1 MVQVSEA
8 DKVISDEGKRDAFLG
23 IDIGSVTCKF
33 VLMDTNGNVLSSVF
47 LRNRGSPIES
57 AKAGMLNLRENI
69 EQSDELQEYAIRSC
83 GTTGS
88 ARYLTK
94 AVVGGD
100 LAKTEIIAHA
110 VATQSIIPD
119 VKTILE
125 IGGQDSKIIILR
137 DGIIID
143 FAMNSVCAAGTG
155 SFLDHQAARLGIPIE
170 DFGDYAVKSKNPVSI
185 AGRCTVFAESDMIHK
200 QNAGYSKEDIIA
212 GLCDSLVRNYMN
224 NLCKGKE
231 LEEPIAFQGGVSY
244 NKGIIQAF
252 ERHLGCEII
261 VPKYNVLM
269 GALGMAILVRDY
281 YIEHPTETLFRGLQ
295 VAEIEF
301 ITSAFNCGDC
311 PNNCEIVQVK
321 MPEFGNKIIARWG
334 SRCGKWDQ
342 LT

>member
-1 MVQVSEA
+1 MEDVSEVVV
-8 DKVISDEGKRDAFLG
+8 KEGEKKDAFLG
-23 IDIGSVTCKF
+23 IDIGSVSCKF
-33 VLMDTNGNVLSSVF
+33 VLMDTDGNLLTSVF
-47 LRNRGSPIES
+47 LQNRGSPIDS
-57 AKAGMLNLRENI
+57 AKAGMGELSEKIKESENLH
-69 EQSDELQEYAIRSC
+69 EYAIRCC

-94 AVVGGD
+94 AIVGAD

-110 VATQSIIPD
+110 VAAQALYPD
-119 VKTILE
+119 VRTILE
-125 IGGQDSKIIILR
+125 IGGQDSKIILLR

-155 SFLDHQAARLGIPIE
+155 SFLDHQATRLGIAIE
-170 DFGDYAVKSKNPVSI
+170 DFGDYAIKSKNPVSI

-200 QNAGYSKEDIIA
+200 QNAGYTKEDIIA

-224 NLCKGKE
+224 NVGKGKD
-231 LEEPIAFQGGVSY
+231 LEEPIVFQGGVSY
-244 NKGIIQAF
+244 NKGIIEAF
-252 ERHLGCEII
+252 ERHLGCKIV

-281 YIEHPTETLFRGLQ
+281 YIEHEDETEFRGLE

-301 ITSAFNCGDC
+301 TTSAFNCGDC

-321 MPEFGNKIIARWG
+321 MPEYGNKIIARWG
-334 SRCGKWDQ
+334 SRCGKWSNLD
-342 LT
+342 

>member
-1 MVQVSEA
+1 MEDVTE
-8 DKVISDEGKRDAFLG
+8 KVVEEEQKKDAFLG
-23 IDIGSVTCKF
+23 IDIGSVSCKF
-33 VLMDTNGNVLSSVF
+33 VLMDTDGNLLTSVF
-47 LRNRGSPIES
+47 LRNRGSPIDS
-57 AKAGMLNLRENI
+57 AKAGMAELRENI
-69 EQSDELQEYAIRSC
+69 EKSENLHEYAIRCC

-94 AVVGGD
+94 AIVGAD

-110 VATQSIIPD
+110 VAAQTIYPD
-119 VKTILE
+119 VRTILE
-125 IGGQDSKIIILR
+125 IGGQDSKIILLR
-137 DGIIID
+137 DGIIVD

-155 SFLDHQAARLGIPIE
+155 SFLDHQAARLGIAIE
-170 DFGDYAVKSKNPVSI
+170 EFGDYAIKSGNPVSI

-200 QNAGYSKEDIIA
+200 QNAGYTKEDIIA

-224 NLCKGKE
+224 NVGKGKD
-231 LEEPIAFQGGVSY
+231 LEEPIVFQGGVSY
-244 NKGIIQAF
+244 NQGIIEAF
-252 ERHLGCEII
+252 ERHLGCKVI

-281 YIEHPTETLFRGLQ
+281 YIEHEYETEFRGLE

-301 ITSAFNCGDC
+301 TTSAFDCGDC

-321 MPEFGNKIIARWG
+321 MPEYGNKVIARWG

>member
-1 MVQVSEA
+1 MEEVDE
-8 DKVISDEGKRDAFLG
+8 KVVKEEQKKDAFLG
-23 IDIGSVTCKF
+23 IDIGSVSCKF
-33 VLMDTNGNVLSSVF
+33 VLMDADGTLLTSVF

-57 AKAGMLNLRENI
+57 AKTGMAKLRENI
-69 EQSDELQEYAIRSC
+69 EKSENLHEYAIRCC

-94 AVVGGD
+94 AIVGAD

-110 VATQSIIPD
+110 VAAQTIYPD
-119 VKTILE
+119 VRTILE
-125 IGGQDSKIIILR
+125 IGGQDSKIILLR

-155 SFLDHQAARLGIPIE
+155 SFLDHQAARLGIAIE
-170 DFGDYAVKSKNPVSI
+170 EFGDYAIKSNNPVSI

-200 QNAGYSKEDIIA
+200 QNAGYTKEDIIA

-224 NLCKGKE
+224 NVGKSKD
-231 LEEPIAFQGGVSY
+231 LEEPIVFQGGVSY
-244 NKGIIQAF
+244 NQGIIEAF
-252 ERHLGCEII
+252 ERHLGCKVI

-281 YIEHPTETLFRGLQ
+281 YIEHEHETEFRGLE

-301 ITSAFNCGDC
+301 TTSAFNCGDC

-321 MPEFGNKIIARWG
+321 MPEYGNKVIARWG

>member
-1 MVQVSEA
+1 M
-8 DKVISDEGKRDAFLG
+8 
-23 IDIGSVTCKF
+23 TCKF
-33 VLMDTNGNVLSSVF
+33 VLIDLDGNVLTSVF
-47 LRNRGSPIES
+47 LRNRGSPIDS
-57 AKAGMLNLRENI
+57 AKAGMEDLRKQI
-69 EQSDELQEYAIRSC
+69 EQSEELQAYAIRSC

-94 AVVGGD
+94 AIVGGD

-110 VATQSIIPD
+110 VATQSLYPD
-119 VKTILE
+119 VRTILE

-137 DGIIID
+137 DGIIVD

-170 DFGDYAVKSKNPVSI
+170 QFGDYAVKSKNPVSI

-224 NLCKGKE
+224 NLSKGKE
-231 LEEPIAFQGGVSY
+231 LAEPVVFQGGVSY

-252 ERHLGCEII
+252 ERHLGCKVI

-281 YIEHPTETLFRGLQ
+281 YSEHPTETLFRGLH
-295 VAEIEF
+295 VADIEF
-301 ITSAFNCGDC
+301 KMRVFNCGDC
-311 PNNCEIVQVK
+311 PNNCEIVECRLAEEKKV
-321 MPEFGNKIIARWG
+321 IARWG
-334 SRCGKWDQ
+334 SRCGKW
-342 LT
+342 TEMI

>member
-1 MVQVSEA
+1 MEDVTE
-8 DKVISDEGKRDAFLG
+8 KVVKEEQKKDAFLG
-23 IDIGSVTCKF
+23 IDIGSVSCKF
-33 VLMDTNGNVLSSVF
+33 VLMDSDGNILSSVF

-57 AKAGMLNLRENI
+57 AKAGMAELRENI
-69 EQSDELQEYAIRSC
+69 EKSENLHEYAIRCC

-94 AVVGGD
+94 AIVGAD

-110 VATQSIIPD
+110 VAAQTIYPD
-119 VKTILE
+119 VRTILE
-125 IGGQDSKIIILR
+125 IGGQDSKIILLR

-143 FAMNSVCAAGTG
+143 FAMNSICAAGTG
-155 SFLDHQAARLGIPIE
+155 SFLDHQAARLGIDIE
-170 DFGDYAVKSKNPVSI
+170 NFGDYAIKSKNPVSI

-200 QNAGYSKEDIIA
+200 QNAGYSKDDIIA

-224 NLCKGKE
+224 NVGKGKD
-231 LEEPIAFQGGVSY
+231 LEEPIVFQGGVSY
-244 NKGIIQAF
+244 NQGIIEAF
-252 ERHLGCEII
+252 ERHLGCKVI

-281 YIEHPTETLFRGLQ
+281 YIEHEHETEFRGLE

-301 ITSAFNCGDC
+301 TTSAFNCGDC
-311 PNNCEIVQVK
+311 PNNCEIVQVR
-321 MPEFGNKIIARWG
+321 MPEYGNKVIARWG

>member
-1 MVQVSEA
+1 MEEVTE
-8 DKVISDEGKRDAFLG
+8 KVVKEEQKKDAFLG
-23 IDIGSVTCKF
+23 IDIGSVSCKF
-33 VLMDTNGNVLSSVF
+33 VLMDTDGTLLTSVF

-57 AKAGMLNLRENI
+57 AKTGMAKLRENI
-69 EQSDELQEYAIRSC
+69 EESENLHEYAIRCC

-94 AVVGGD
+94 AIVGAD

-110 VATQSIIPD
+110 VAAQTIYPD
-119 VKTILE
+119 VRTILE
-125 IGGQDSKIIILR
+125 IGGQDSKIILLR
-137 DGIIID
+137 DGIIVD

-155 SFLDHQAARLGIPIE
+155 SFLDHQAARLGIVIE
-170 DFGDYAVKSKNPVSI
+170 EFGDYAIKSSNPVSI

-200 QNAGYSKEDIIA
+200 QNAGYTKEDIIA

-224 NLCKGKE
+224 NVGKGKD
-231 LEEPIAFQGGVSY
+231 LEEPIVFQGGVSY
-244 NKGIIQAF
+244 NQGIIEAF
-252 ERHLGCEII
+252 ERHLGCKVI

-269 GALGMAILVRDY
+269 GAIGMAILVRDY
-281 YIEHPTETLFRGLQ
+281 YIEHEHETEFRGLE

-301 ITSAFNCGDC
+301 TTSAFNCGDC

-321 MPEFGNKIIARWG
+321 MPEYGNKVIARWG

>member
-1 MVQVSEA
+1 MEDVTE
-8 DKVISDEGKRDAFLG
+8 KVVKEEQQKDAFLG
-23 IDIGSVTCKF
+23 IDIGSVSCKF
-33 VLMDTNGNVLSSVF
+33 VLMDSDGNILSSVF

-57 AKAGMLNLRENI
+57 AKAGMAELRENI
-69 EQSDELQEYAIRSC
+69 EKSENLHEYAIRCC

-94 AVVGGD
+94 AIVGAD

-110 VATQSIIPD
+110 VAAQTIYPD
-119 VKTILE
+119 VRTILE
-125 IGGQDSKIIILR
+125 IGGQDSKIILLR

-143 FAMNSVCAAGTG
+143 FAMNSICAAGTG
-155 SFLDHQAARLGIPIE
+155 SFLDHQAARLGIDIE
-170 DFGDYAVKSKNPVSI
+170 NFGDYAIKSKNPVSI

-200 QNAGYSKEDIIA
+200 QNAGYSKDDIIA

-224 NLCKGKE
+224 NVGKGKD
-231 LEEPIAFQGGVSY
+231 LEEPIVFQGGVSY
-244 NKGIIQAF
+244 NQGIIEAF
-252 ERHLGCEII
+252 ERHLGCKVI

-281 YIEHPTETLFRGLQ
+281 YIEHEHETEFRGLE

-301 ITSAFNCGDC
+301 TTSAFNCGDC

-321 MPEFGNKIIARWG
+321 MPEYGNKVIARWG

>member
-8 DKVISDEGKRDAFLG
+8 DKVVSDDGKRDAFLG

-33 VLMDTNGNVLSSVF
+33 VLMDRDGNVLSSVF

-57 AKAGMLNLRENI
+57 AKAGMSKLRENI
-69 EQSDELQEYAIRSC
+69 KQNDELLEYSIRSC

-94 AVVGGD
+94 AVVGAD

-119 VKTILE
+119 VRTILE

-170 DFGDYAVKSKNPVSI
+170 DFGDYAIKSKNPVSI

-200 QNAGYSKEDIIA
+200 QNAGYSREDIIA

-224 NLCKGKE
+224 NLSKGKE

-252 ERHLGCEII
+252 ERHLGCKII

-281 YIEHPTETLFRGLQ
+281 YIENPTKTLFRGLQ

-301 ITSAFNCGDC
+301 TTSAFNCGDC

-321 MPEFGNKIIARWG
+321 MPEFGNKVIARWG

>member
-1 MVQVSEA
+1 MEEVTE
-8 DKVISDEGKRDAFLG
+8 KVVKEEQKKDAFLG
-23 IDIGSVTCKF
+23 IDIGSVSCKF
-33 VLMDTNGNVLSSVF
+33 VLMDADGTLLTSVF

-57 AKAGMLNLRENI
+57 AKTGMAKLRENI
-69 EQSDELQEYAIRSC
+69 EESENLHEYAIRCC

-94 AVVGGD
+94 AIVGAD

-110 VATQSIIPD
+110 VAAQTIYPD
-119 VKTILE
+119 VRTILE
-125 IGGQDSKIIILR
+125 IGGQDSKIILLR
-137 DGIIID
+137 DGIIVD

-155 SFLDHQAARLGIPIE
+155 SFLDHQAARLGIDIE
-170 DFGDYAVKSKNPVSI
+170 EFGDYAIKSSNPVSI

-200 QNAGYSKEDIIA
+200 QNAGYTKEDIIA

-224 NLCKGKE
+224 NVGKGKD
-231 LEEPIAFQGGVSY
+231 LEEPIVFQGGVSY
-244 NKGIIQAF
+244 NQGIIEAF
-252 ERHLGCEII
+252 ERHLGCKVI

-281 YIEHPTETLFRGLQ
+281 YIEHEHETEFRGLE

-301 ITSAFNCGDC
+301 TTSAFNCGDC

-321 MPEFGNKIIARWG
+321 MPEYGNKVIARWG

>member
-1 MVQVSEA
+1 MEEVTE
-8 DKVISDEGKRDAFLG
+8 KVVKEEQKKDAFLG
-23 IDIGSVTCKF
+23 IDIGSVSCKF
-33 VLMDTNGNVLSSVF
+33 VLMDADGTLLTSVF

-57 AKAGMLNLRENI
+57 AKTGMAKLRENI
-69 EQSDELQEYAIRSC
+69 EESENLHEYAIRCC

-94 AVVGGD
+94 AIVGAD

-110 VATQSIIPD
+110 VAAQTIYPD
-119 VKTILE
+119 VRTILE
-125 IGGQDSKIIILR
+125 IGGQDSKIILLR
-137 DGIIID
+137 DGIIVD

-155 SFLDHQAARLGIPIE
+155 SFLDHQAARLGIAIE
-170 DFGDYAVKSKNPVSI
+170 EFGDYAIKSNNPVSI

-200 QNAGYSKEDIIA
+200 QNAGYTKEDIIA

-224 NLCKGKE
+224 NVGKGKD
-231 LEEPIAFQGGVSY
+231 LEKPIVFQGVVSY
-244 NKGIIQAF
+244 NQGIIEAF
-252 ERHLGCEII
+252 ERHLGCKVI

-281 YIEHPTETLFRGLQ
+281 YIEHEHETEFRGLE

-301 ITSAFNCGDC
+301 TTSAFNCGDC

-321 MPEFGNKIIARWG
+321 MPEYGNKVIARWG

>member
-1 MVQVSEA
+1 MEEVTEEVVKEEQ
-8 DKVISDEGKRDAFLG
+8 KKDAFLG
-23 IDIGSVTCKF
+23 IDIGSVSCKF
-33 VLMDTNGNVLSSVF
+33 VLMDMDGNILTSVF
-47 LRNRGSPIES
+47 LRNRGSPIDS
-57 AKAGMLNLRENI
+57 AKTGMAKLRENI
-69 EQSDELQEYAIRSC
+69 EKSENLHEYAIRCC

-94 AVVGGD
+94 AIVGAD

-110 VATQSIIPD
+110 VAAQTIYPD
-119 VKTILE
+119 VRTILE
-125 IGGQDSKIIILR
+125 IGGQDSKIILLR
-137 DGIIID
+137 DGIIVD
-143 FAMNSVCAAGTG
+143 FAMNSICAAGTG
-155 SFLDHQAARLGIPIE
+155 SFLDHQAARLGIDIE
-170 DFGDYAVKSKNPVSI
+170 DFGDYAIKSKNPVSI

-200 QNAGYSKEDIIA
+200 QNAGYTKEDIIA

-224 NLCKGKE
+224 NVGKGKD
-231 LEEPIAFQGGVSY
+231 LEEPIVFQGGVSY
-244 NKGIIQAF
+244 NQGIIEAF
-252 ERHLGCEII
+252 ERHLGCKVI

-281 YIEHPTETLFRGLQ
+281 YIEHEHETDFRGLE

-301 ITSAFNCGDC
+301 TTSAFNCGDC

-321 MPEFGNKIIARWG
+321 MPEYGNKVIARWG

>member
-1 MVQVSEA
+1 MEE
-8 DKVISDEGKRDAFLG
+8 VIEEVVEETQKMDAFLG
-23 IDIGSVTCKF
+23 IDIGSVSCKF
-33 VLMDTNGNVLSSVF
+33 VLMDSDGNILTSVF
-47 LRNRGSPIES
+47 LRNRGSPIDS
-57 AKAGMLNLRENI
+57 AKAGMAELRENI
-69 EQSDELQEYAIRSC
+69 EKSENLHEYAIRCC

-94 AVVGGD
+94 AIVGAD

-110 VATQSIIPD
+110 VAAQTIYPD
-119 VKTILE
+119 VRTILE
-125 IGGQDSKIIILR
+125 IGGQDSKIILLR

-155 SFLDHQAARLGIPIE
+155 SFLDHQAARLGIAIE
-170 DFGDYAVKSKNPVSI
+170 EFGDYAIKSNNPVSI

-200 QNAGYSKEDIIA
+200 QNAGYSKDDIIA

-224 NLCKGKE
+224 NVGKGKD
-231 LEEPIAFQGGVSY
+231 LEEPIVFQGGVSY
-244 NKGIIQAF
+244 NQGIIEAF
-252 ERHLGCEII
+252 ERHLGCKVI

-281 YIEHPTETLFRGLQ
+281 YIEHEHETEFRGLE

-301 ITSAFNCGDC
+301 TTSAFNCGDC

-321 MPEFGNKIIARWG
+321 MPEYGNKVIARWG

>member
-1 MVQVSEA
+1 MVEVSNKLKSEQA
-8 DKVISDEGKRDAFLG
+8 KKEAFLG
-23 IDIGSVTCKF
+23 IDIGSVSCKF
-33 VLMDTNGNVLSSVF
+33 VLMDIDGEVLTSVF
-47 LRNRGSPIES
+47 LRNRGSPIDS
-57 AKAGMLNLRENI
+57 AKAGMSELRDKI
-69 EQSDELQEYAIRSC
+69 RQSAELQDYVIKCC

-110 VATQSIIPD
+110 VATQSMYPD
-119 VKTILE
+119 VRTILE

-137 DGIIID
+137 DGIIVD

-155 SFLDHQAARLGIPIE
+155 SFLDHQASRLGIPIE
-170 DFGDYAVKSKNPVSI
+170 EFGDYAVRAKNPVSI

-224 NLCKGKE
+224 NVGKGKE
-231 LEEPIAFQGGVSY
+231 LEEPVVFQGGVSY
-244 NKGIIQAF
+244 NKGIIEAF
-252 ERHLGCEII
+252 ERHLGCKVI

-281 YIEHPTETLFRGLQ
+281 YNENGSETVFRGLE
-295 VAEIEF
+295 VSDIEF
-301 ITSAFNCGDC
+301 KTSTFYCGDC

-321 MPEFGNKIIARWG
+321 MPEQDNKVIARWG

>member
-8 DKVISDEGKRDAFLG
+8 DKVVSDDGKRDAFLG

-33 VLMDTNGNVLSSVF
+33 VLMDRDGNVLSSVF

-57 AKAGMLNLRENI
+57 AKAGMFKLRENI
-69 EQSDELQEYAIRSC
+69 KQNDELQEYSIRSC

-94 AVVGGD
+94 AVVGAD

-119 VKTILE
+119 VRTILE

-170 DFGDYAVKSKNPVSI
+170 DFGDYAIKSKNPVSI

-200 QNAGYSKEDIIA
+200 QNAGYSREDIIA

-224 NLCKGKE
+224 NLSKGKE

-252 ERHLGCEII
+252 ERHLGCKII

-281 YIEHPTETLFRGLQ
+281 YIENPTKTLFRGLQ

-321 MPEFGNKIIARWG
+321 MPEFGNKVIARWG

>member
-1 MVQVSEA
+1 MVEVS
-8 DKVISDEGKRDAFLG
+8 DKVKTEKGKKEAFLG
-23 IDIGSVTCKF
+23 IDIGSVSCKF
-33 VLMDTNGNVLSSVF
+33 VLIDIDGKVLTSVF
-47 LRNRGSPIES
+47 LRNRGSPIDS
-57 AKAGMLNLRENI
+57 AKAGMGELRDKI
-69 EQSDELQEYAIRSC
+69 EEDTDLHDYVIKCC

-110 VATQSIIPD
+110 VATQSMYTD
-119 VKTILE
+119 VRTILE

-137 DGIIID
+137 EGIIVD
-143 FAMNSVCAAGTG
+143 FSMNSVCAAGTG
-155 SFLDHQAARLGIPIE
+155 SFLDHQASRLGIPIE
-170 DFGDYAVKSKNPVSI
+170 DFGDYAVRAKNPVSI

-200 QNAGYSKEDIIA
+200 QNAGFSKEDIIA

-224 NLCKGKE
+224 NVGKGKE
-231 LEEPIAFQGGVSY
+231 LEEPVVFQGGVSY
-244 NKGIIQAF
+244 NKGIIEAF
-252 ERHLGCEII
+252 ERHLGCKVI

-281 YIEHPTETLFRGLQ
+281 YLENGSETVFRGLE
-295 VAEIEF
+295 VSDIEF
-301 ITSAFNCGDC
+301 KTSTFYCGDC

-321 MPEFGNKIIARWG
+321 MPEQDNKVIARWG